1 MFQIVT
7 SVSEAEENL
16 RLIRHAMERSTRHST
31 LSGLSGLLAGLVA
44 LIACFLASSVIGD
57 PSKPESRG
65 GFVLLWSVTL
75 AVSASLDIVLTKR
88 RAARVGKVANSP
100 LGRQLA
106 RAVAPGLVAGIATT
120 LHYLLRPESV
130 GPYVYGLWMI
140 CYAMSLL
147 SIGMM
152 SVKEVSVL
160 GWAFL
165 AVGTLTLLLPVTSPV
180 GPRALMALSFGGFH
194 MLYGLWMGRKHG
206 W

>member
-1 MFQIVT
+1 
-7 SVSEAEENL
+7 
-16 RLIRHAMERSTRHST
+16 
-31 LSGLSGLLAGLVA
+31 
-44 LIACFLASSVIGD
+44 
-57 PSKPESRG
+57 
-65 GFVLLWSVTL
+65 
-75 AVSASLDIVLTKR
+75 
-88 RAARVGKVANSP
+88 
-100 LGRQLA
+100 
-106 RAVAPGLVAGIATT
+106 
-120 LHYLLRPESV
+120 
-130 GPYVYGLWMI
+130 PYVYGLWMI